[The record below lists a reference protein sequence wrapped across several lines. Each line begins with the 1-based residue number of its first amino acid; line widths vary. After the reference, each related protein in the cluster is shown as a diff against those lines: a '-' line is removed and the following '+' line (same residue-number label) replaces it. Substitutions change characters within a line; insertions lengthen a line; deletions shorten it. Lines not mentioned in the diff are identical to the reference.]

1 MTTIDP
7 ERTLA
12 ELVLERPGR
21 AQVFEEL
28 ELDYCCGGQS
38 SLAEVAVQRG
48 LAPVTL
54 VATLEAAERARRGS
68 NFERD
73 WRRAPLSD
81 LCDHIVDVHH
91 AYLRRELPRI
101 DEMLA
106 RVVERHGEKAPE
118 LGELQARFRALR
130 TELTDHIDSEE
141 EALFPFCRDF
151 EQQSGDESALPRLD
165 MHEAAHTAVG
175 ETLTDMRELT
185 GGYQPGQAYCTT
197 HRVLL
202 ASLQELERDLHQH
215 IHEENNVLFPRLR
228 ERFDELGATA

>member
-1 MTTIDP
+1 MTIDP

-38 SLAEVAVQRG
+38 SLADVAAQRG
-48 LAPVTL
+48 LAPLTL
-54 VATLEAAERARRGS
+54 AATLEAAERARRGS

-101 DEMLA
+101 DELLA
-106 RVVERHGEKAPE
+106 KVVDRHGARAPE
-118 LGELQARFRALR
+118 LGQLQEHYVSLRSALIA
-130 TELTDHIDSEE
+130 HIDSEE
-141 EALFPFCRDF
+141 ETTFPLCCSFEEGGDRDAVLL
-151 EQQSGDESALPRLD
+151 GLD
-165 MHEAAHTAVG
+165 AHEASHAAVG
-175 ETLTDMRELT
+175 QALTRMRELA
-185 GGYQPGQAYCTT
+185 GDYRHDQAFCTT

-202 ASLQELERDLHQH
+202 GSLQELERDLHQH

-228 ERFDELGATA
+228 AEGGIEATA